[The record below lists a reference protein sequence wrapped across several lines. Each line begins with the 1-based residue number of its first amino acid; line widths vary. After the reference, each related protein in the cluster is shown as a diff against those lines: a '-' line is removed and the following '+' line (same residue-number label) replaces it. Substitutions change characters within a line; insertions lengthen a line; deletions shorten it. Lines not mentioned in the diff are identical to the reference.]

1 MEKQLLFEKVKPGKA
16 LAVMALPTVASQ
28 LVVLLYNLADT
39 WFIGRTDNPYMIG
52 ASSLALTI
60 YLVAA
65 ALSNV
70 FGVGGGSLMARLLG
84 EKKENDAKKVVAYS
98 IITATICSL
107 VFSVVVLIFMEPLL
121 KLLGA
126 SENTLEFGKQYAFTT
141 VVLGSVP
148 TVLSMCMPQFLR
160 NAGYSKEAGLGVILG
175 SLLNIGLD
183 PLFMFVILPE
193 GYEVLGAGIATLIS
207 NIISFGYFVFMFKKL
222 KEKTVLVLPFL
233 AFIQRDNS
241 NGISTKINR
250 DYKKS
255 LYSVGIPAAFAVFLF
270 DLVTIVINRLAS
282 DYGDITLASAGIV
295 LKLERIPIN
304 IGLGV
309 CLGMIPLLAYNYGS
323 GDHKRLKQISNIAR
337 NSILIFSAVCAVL
350 FWFFA
355 EQVVG
360 AFISDEETIRCG
372 VDILKGRCFSLP
384 FMMIGY
390 HIVNYMNA
398 VNRGQTSFL
407 LAIIRHLILIIPIML
422 LMNSVLGMD
431 GLIWS
436 QLVADAVNSV
446 VAIIIFIKVTRN
458 KSLLTE

>member
-1 MEKQLLFEKVKPGKA
+1 
-16 LAVMALPTVASQ
+16 
-28 LVVLLYNLADT
+28 
-39 WFIGRTDNPYMIG
+39 
-52 ASSLALTI
+52 
-60 YLVAA
+60 VAA

-222 KEKTVLVLPFL
+222 
-233 AFIQRDNS
+233 
-241 NGISTKINR
+241 
-250 DYKKS
+250 
-255 LYSVGIPAAFAVFLF
+255 
-270 DLVTIVINRLAS
+270 
-282 DYGDITLASAGIV
+282 
-295 LKLERIPIN
+295 
-304 IGLGV
+304 
-309 CLGMIPLLAYNYGS
+309 
-323 GDHKRLKQISNIAR
+323 
-337 NSILIFSAVCAVL
+337 
-350 FWFFA
+350 
-355 EQVVG
+355 
-360 AFISDEETIRCG
+360 
-372 VDILKGRCFSLP
+372 
-384 FMMIGY
+384 
-390 HIVNYMNA
+390 
-398 VNRGQTSFL
+398 
-407 LAIIRHLILIIPIML
+407 
-422 LMNSVLGMD
+422 
-431 GLIWS
+431 
-436 QLVADAVNSV
+436 
-446 VAIIIFIKVTRN
+446 
-458 KSLLTE
+458 

>member
-241 NGISTKINR
+241 NGISTKINT
-250 DYKKS
+250 DY
-255 LYSVGIPAAFAVFLF
+255 
-270 DLVTIVINRLAS
+270 TN
-282 DYGDITLASAGIV
+282 
-295 LKLERIPIN
+295 
-304 IGLGV
+304 
-309 CLGMIPLLAYNYGS
+309 
-323 GDHKRLKQISNIAR
+323 
-337 NSILIFSAVCAVL
+337 
-350 FWFFA
+350 
-355 EQVVG
+355 
-360 AFISDEETIRCG
+360 
-372 VDILKGRCFSLP
+372 
-384 FMMIGY
+384 
-390 HIVNYMNA
+390 
-398 VNRGQTSFL
+398 
-407 LAIIRHLILIIPIML
+407 
-422 LMNSVLGMD
+422 
-431 GLIWS
+431 
-436 QLVADAVNSV
+436 
-446 VAIIIFIKVTRN
+446 
-458 KSLLTE
+458 